1 MDWRVQFMIILEC
14 NVQKM
19 LYTCKSTS
27 CIFVIYSIFFDLVT
41 LPNTS
46 TRPLGC
52 VGVCKCMHT
61 YVMVNAK
68 QITSIKMVVIFA
80 MISTLRFSGTS
91 LHVITGLNIVMAVI
105 VSAAVAVFYTLIG
118 QMISVAYTDVVEL
131 IFLLGGL
138 VSFIY

>member
-1 MDWRVQFMIILEC
+1 
-14 NVQKM
+14 
-19 LYTCKSTS
+19 
-27 CIFVIYSIFFDLVT
+27 
-41 LPNTS
+41 
-46 TRPLGC
+46 
-52 VGVCKCMHT
+52 
-61 YVMVNAK
+61 
-68 QITSIKMVVIFA
+68 MVVIFA

-138 VSFIY
+138 VSIIY